1 MSTPAKKITASSLA
15 TDTFEQSEQLFRVL
29 CEKSSEAIALLDR
42 NGIVLYASPSTTR
55 VLGYTSEEFVG
66 RSALQLIHPDDLE
79 QTTYALTAVVEE
91 PGKSLTLEYRLRHRD
106 SSWRWIE
113 GTGTNFLA
121 DPSVRAIVLTYRDI
135 TERKCREEERQ
146 QRTLAIQK
154 QQRTFDALLNA
165 SPDHIFMLDTQGRF
179 IYVNQA
185 ALEVIQA
192 ASTFAKKHPEG
203 ILGKTG
209 KELGFPPAFLRQFE
223 GQIAKARSG
232 KTVAAETPFPT
243 PHGIRMFE
251 YILSP
256 IHGGDGSVEALAG
269 ITRDIHE
276 RNQAAE
282 ERSHLLEQVRAERA
296 LLQAVLQQM
305 PSGVIIAEAPTGK
318 IIHGNKQVE
327 SIWRYPLVQAAQVSQ
342 YDQFT
347 GFHPDGRLYQPEELP
362 LARSILQG
370 EVVNAEEISFLRGD
384 GTLGTMSVNSA
395 PIRDQRGTIVAGVV
409 IFNDMTKRK
418 KTEEALRE
426 QEVKLHVKELKDQLL
441 LHLSHEFRTPLTA
454 VSGYLELLKAHHER
468 LDTSQLASFL
478 DKALAS
484 CNELTLLL
492 DSIMEAMQITNEMKP
507 AQPEKL
513 VVAHVVREVVDQ
525 LDFPQEQ
532 GQALQLD
539 ISEQVTVWAD
549 KHYLRQIVRNLLSN
563 AFKYAPK
570 RTSVI
575 INAAVSKGARRETD
589 VPAQVCISVK
599 DAGPGIPPAELPLLF
614 EKFVRLKR
622 DLTGTVRG
630 TGLGLFISKQLAE
643 AMGGYMWVESTG
655 SEGEG
660 SRFCFTLP
668 VAAGAFHNA

>member
-1 MSTPAKKITASSLA
+1 MSTPAKKITASFLA

-29 CEKSSEAIALLDR
+29 CEKSSDAISLLDR

-55 VLGYTSEEFVG
+55 VFGYTSEEFVG

-79 QTTYALTAVVEE
+79 QTTYALAAVVEE

-146 QRTLAIQK
+146 QRTLAIQE
-154 QQRTFDALLNA
+154 QQRTLDALLNA

-179 IYVNQA
+179 IHVNQA
-185 ALEVIQA
+185 AREVIQA
-192 ASTFAKKHPEG
+192 ASTLAKKHPEG

-209 KELGFPPAFLRQFE
+209 SELGFPPAFLRQFE
-223 GQIAKARSG
+223 GQIATARSG

-256 IHGGDGSVEALAG
+256 IYGGDGSVEALVG

-276 RNQAAE
+276 RNRAAE

-296 LLQAVLQQM
+296 LLEAVLQQM
-305 PSGVIIAEAPTGK
+305 PSGVILAEAPTGK
-318 IIHGNKQVE
+318 LILGNKQVE
-327 SIWRYPLVQAAQVSQ
+327 SIWRHAFLQAAQVSQ
-342 YDQFT
+342 YGQFT

-370 EVVNAEEISFLRGD
+370 EVVNAEEITFLRGD
-384 GTLGTMSVNSA
+384 GTQGTMSVNSA
-395 PIRDQRGTIVAGVV
+395 PIRDQWETIVAGVV
-409 IFNDMTKRK
+409 IFNDMTERK

-454 VSGYLELLKAHHER
+454 VNGYLELLKAHHEH

-478 DKALAS
+478 DKALEN
-484 CNELTLLL
+484 CHELTLLL
-492 DSIMEAMQITNEMKP
+492 DTITEAMRVTNEMKP
-507 AQPEKL
+507 AKAEEL
-513 VVAHVVREVVDQ
+513 MVAHVVREVVDQ
-525 LDFPQEQ
+525 LDSQHEQEHI
-532 GQALQLD
+532 LQLD
-539 ISEQVTVWAD
+539 IPEQLTVWAD
-549 KHYLRQIVRNLLSN
+549 KYYLRQIVRNLLSN

-570 RTSVI
+570 QTPVI
-575 INAAVSKGARRETD
+575 IRAVVKEGARGEPD
-589 VPAQVCISVK
+589 APAQVWISVE

-614 EKFVRLKR
+614 EKFVRLNR

-630 TGLGLFISKQLAE
+630 TGLGLYISKQLVE
-643 AMGGYMWVESTG
+643 AMGGQIWVESAG
-655 SEGEG
+655 RVGEG
-660 SRFCFTLP
+660 SRFCLTLP
-668 VAAGAFHNA
+668 VAAGAFRRA